1 MLKSNIS
8 DFYSHKYTK
17 IRIDLNDNLPVEK
30 TLNVHNVV
38 ILIKS
43 VFNKN
48 NIKMLHYDRTDVS
61 EGSDINKTSLSKECI
76 ICHYWYVL
84 DKGFRF
90 FNQLPV
96 TAVRMYWSLFT
107 LAALQFYGIRKTEA
121 ITIKKFSFE
130 RKKRIIIK
138 YKQFL
143 FVVCRMKNE

>member
-1 MLKSNIS
+1 M
-8 DFYSHKYTK
+8 
-17 IRIDLNDNLPVEK
+17 
-30 TLNVHNVV
+30 
-38 ILIKS
+38 
-43 VFNKN
+43 
-48 NIKMLHYDRTDVS
+48 KMLHYDRTDVS

-96 TAVRMYWSLFT
+96 TAVRMYCSLLT

-143 FVVCRMKNE
+143 FVV